1 MKKAVFDHQPKQALL
16 RYCFLLLCLL
26 AGNTAFSQVRGKV
39 EVVSPPLFDTLLAKR
54 GTLNT
59 GGKSGSNKGG
69 YISSYGYRLQIYS
82 GSNRSTVFNVQAK
95 FNSLFPEHRTYISY
109 REPNF
114 RLKAGDFRTRLEAE
128 RLRAQLKDWHQAM
141 FIISEKINP
150 PKTVISND

>member
-1 MKKAVFDHQPKQALL
+1 MKKAIFDHQAKQALL
-16 RYCFLLLCLL
+16 KYCFLFLCLL

-39 EVVSPPLFDTLLAKR
+39 QVVGPPLFDTLLAKR
-54 GTLNT
+54 GTINT
-59 GGKSGSNKGG
+59 GRGAGSRSG

-82 GSNRSTVFNVQAK
+82 GSNRSSVYNVQAR
-95 FNSLFPEHRTYISY
+95 FNNMFPELRTYISY

-114 RLKAGDFRTRLEAE
+114 RLKAGDFRSRLEAE
-128 RLRAQLKDWHQAM
+128 RLRAQLKDWNQAM